1 MPSYLFEEIS
11 IFALGVGFMT
21 IAAWKT
27 VEANPNRQIP
37 LCKRVEHTP
46 SPIMFFQMVGYS
58 LTIWT
63 VINLQDNWGLYS
75 YLLFLVMIL
84 PAVILFTTH
93 NRLLKERNASTS

>member
-1 MPSYLFEEIS
+1 MPTYLFDEVA
-11 IFALGVGFMT
+11 IFTVGLMLMT